1 MAVGGIKG
9 TLVTPGNFDRVLRF
23 LYKAPRLVVDVETTG
38 VDWYRP
44 EVQTIGYAILAP
56 VKERADWRPVYF
68 PYGHAGEGN
77 LPRECRNKMIR
88 MLQGKKLTNWN
99 LKFDLHMM
107 SKDGLVPPRQAED
120 TMLAHHLLNE
130 NEFDYRLKRIA
141 SEWTYPDA
149 ADAEKR
155 LKVKL
160 AELGL
165 GKGQMSQLPADGEV
179 ADYACDD
186 VVNVEDLRRIHV
198 PALKEWKL
206 YQIWC
211 EVNEYMLATKRME
224 SAGLMLDLDHTERL
238 AEEARQKIA
247 PALKRIKKLA
257 GYDINLNSSKQ
268 LQAFLGM
275 PSTAKDKLEER
286 LEQDPDDPAI
296 DALMTYRSWNKVLT
310 SYYEAYL
317 KRVSNNGLL
326 YPNIKLHGTIS
337 GRPSCEDPNL
347 QAVPR
352 KDKKGIY
359 KVKEVFIA
367 PPGFTLVQ
375 GDLSQ
380 AELRLF
386 AHHSEDPIM
395 MQTLADFNAD
405 IHQATADRMGVDRDW
420 AKRINFGIVYGL
432 GARGLAHS
440 AKISE
445 SKAQEYL
452 DLYHNVYKT
461 IKPFYRKME
470 AKARYFGYIRLWTG
484 RVRHYES
491 MRFPEYR
498 KALSNLIQGGVAEIM
513 RTAITRMDKRMQDTT
528 DVMFGT
534 RMLLQVHDAIMFYV
548 PTPKLHKVLPEIR
561 REMTNFD
568 FRVPFKV
575 DLSYGQRWMQLEKWE
590 EVGKHKA
597 A

>member
-1 MAVGGIKG
+1 MAVAGVRGL
-9 TLVTPGNFDRVLRF
+9 LVTPGNYDRCLAHVA
-23 LYKAPRLVVDVETTG
+23 KAPRLVVDVETTG
-38 VDWYRP
+38 VDWHRP
-44 EVQTIGYAILAP
+44 EVYNIGYAILAP
-56 VKERADWRPVYF
+56 TKDRQQWRPMYF
-68 PYGHAGEGN
+68 PFRHKVGNN
-77 LPRECRNKMIR
+77 LPRECQNKLVR
-88 MLQGKKLTNWN
+88 ALLGKKLTNWN

-107 SKDGLVPPRQAED
+107 QKDGLAVPRQAED
-120 TMLAHHLLNE
+120 VMLAHHLLNE

-141 SEWTYPDA
+141 SVYTYPDA

-155 LKVKL
+155 LKIKL
-160 AELGL
+160 AEMGL
-165 GKGQMSQLPADGEV
+165 GKGSMGELAPDGEV

-206 YQIWC
+206 YDIWQ

-224 SAGLMLDLDHTERL
+224 SVGLVLDLPLVATL
-238 AEEARQKIA
+238 ADEARRKMA
-247 PALKRIKKLA
+247 PALKRVKKLA

-275 PSTAKDKLEER
+275 PSTAREKLEER

-296 DALMTYRSWNKVLT
+296 DALMTYRGWNKVLT
-310 SYYEAYL
+310 SYYEAYQQ
-317 KRVSNNGLL
+317 RVANNGRL

-337 GRPSCEDPNL
+337 GRPSCENPNL

-359 KVKEVFIA
+359 RVKEVFVS
-367 PPGFTLVQ
+367 PPGYTLVQ
-375 GDLSQ
+375 ADLSQ

-386 AHHSEDPIM
+386 AHHSEEPVM
-395 MQTLADFNAD
+395 METLRDFNAD
-405 IHQATADRMGVDRDW
+405 IHQATADRMKVDRDN

-432 GARGLAHS
+432 GVPGLAKS

-445 SKAQEYL
+445 QESQRYL
-452 DLYHNVYKT
+452 DLYHGVYKS

-470 AKARYFGYIRLWTG
+470 ATARHFGYIRLWTG

-491 MRFPEYR
+491 MKFPAYR
-498 KALSNLIQGGVAEIM
+498 KALSNLVQGGVAEM
-513 RTAITRMDKRMQDTT
+513 VRVMITRMTRRTLDST

-534 RMLLQVHDAIMFYV
+534 QLLLQVHDAIMFYV
-548 PTPKLHKVLPEIR
+548 PDNKLMRVLPEIR
-561 REMTNFD
+561 KEMTNFN

-575 DLSYGQRWMQLEKWE
+575 DISYGRRWMQLEPWQQKP
-590 EVGKHKA
+590 
-597 A
+597 